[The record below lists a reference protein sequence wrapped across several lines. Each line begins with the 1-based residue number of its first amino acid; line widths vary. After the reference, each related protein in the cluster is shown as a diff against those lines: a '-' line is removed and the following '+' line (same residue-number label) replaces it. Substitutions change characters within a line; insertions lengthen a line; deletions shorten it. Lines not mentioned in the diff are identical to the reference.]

1 MPKRENCCPSCGTKF
16 KLKNILLEFSSCEAC
31 RARLHTRP
39 KNRVLLMSLS
49 IVWLGLIMSNFIEN
63 YAGFGVK
70 IFIASIGV
78 ILAVVW
84 HWFNSDTYVV
94 NRAQEVALREQH
106 KRLISKL
113 LLFAIL
119 VPILFIAVL
128 VALDW
133 LSI

>member
-1 MPKRENCCPSCGTKF
+1 
-16 KLKNILLEFSSCEAC
+16 
-31 RARLHTRP
+31 
-39 KNRVLLMSLS
+39 MSLS